1 MVKVLNEGYRDGT
14 DEDKKEGTLNREGIK
29 KNLNKLKKK

>member
-1 MVKVLNEGYRDGT
+1 MINVLNEGYRDGT

-29 KNLNKLKKK
+29 NLIKLKT

>member
-1 MVKVLNEGYRDGT
+1 MINVLNEGYRDGT

-29 KNLNKLKKK
+29 KI